1 MAMFNSK
8 CNTLPEGIPWIPQG
22 SAAES
27 AAAVAIRGSAAFR
40 HVAFAAAAARRHE
53 AWHVGHHGEC
63 WAWVDDMAM
72 GCWNKPFKF
81 LGYILALWFLWKAS
95 YPMKNPSCLQLPGP
109 LTHGRV
115 RSPLVK
121 AVRAIRFFIS
131 MPDIH
136 IGPVWRWSP
145 VSVVDAM
152 WMSWTSRYFTCFGP
166 QHLCQCITSV
176 RIMNGMGCTWD
187 FASTAT
193 S

>member
-81 LGYILALWFLWKAS
+81 LGYILALWFFGKLHIPWKTQAVCSCQALWRMEESARRSWKRW
-95 YPMKNPSCLQLPGP
+95 
-109 LTHGRV
+109 GRSDFSFRCQTSTLV
-115 RSPLVK
+115 RC
-121 AVRAIRFFIS
+121 
-131 MPDIH
+131 
-136 IGPVWRWSP
+136 G
-145 VSVVDAM
+145 
-152 WMSWTSRYFTCFGP
+152 GG
-166 QHLCQCITSV
+166 HLCQWWTLCECHGLPGISPASGLNT
-176 RIMNGMGCTWD
+176 
-187 FASTAT
+187 FASA
-193 S
+193 